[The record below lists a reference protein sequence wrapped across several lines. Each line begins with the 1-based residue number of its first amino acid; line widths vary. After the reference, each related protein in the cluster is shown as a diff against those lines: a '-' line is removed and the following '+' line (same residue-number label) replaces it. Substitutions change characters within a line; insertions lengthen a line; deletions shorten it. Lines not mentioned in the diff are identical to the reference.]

1 MEINVLFEEGFEDYL
16 DVGWVQNI
24 ARLVLTAQGAES
36 NTEVGLVIASQER
49 VWQLNKTYLGKDE
62 PTDVLSFAML
72 PESSTEGEPLFAS
85 PPDGIKH
92 LGEVLISYPQA
103 AMQAEEHQHSIK
115 KEVAILI
122 VHGVLHLLGYDH
134 DEPEPA
140 RQMAAREAAILNCV
154 EGQLQ

>member
-1 MEINVLFEEGFEDYL
+1 MEINVLFDEGLEDCL

-24 ARLVLTAQGAES
+24 ARLVLTAQGAGS
-36 NTEVGLVIASQER
+36 YTEVGLVIASQER
-49 VWQLNKTYLGKDE
+49 VRQLNKAYLGRDE
-62 PTDVLSFAML
+62 PTDVLAFAML
-72 PESSTEGEPLFAS
+72 SESSTEGEQLFAT

-92 LGEVLISYPQA
+92 LGEVIISYPQA
-103 AMQAEEHQHSIK
+103 ARQAEEHQHSIK

-140 RQMAAREAAILNCV
+140 RQMAAREKAILNCV
-154 EGQLQ
+154 EGQ

>member
-1 MEINVLFEEGFEDYL
+1 MEINVLFDEGFEGCL

-24 ARLVLTAQGAES
+24 ARLVLTAQGAKP

-49 VWQLNKTYLGKDE
+49 VWRLNKAYLSRDE
-62 PTDVLSFAML
+62 PTDVLAFAML
-72 PESSTEGEPLFAS
+72 PESSAGEESFFAS

-115 KEVAILI
+115 KEIAILI

-140 RQMAAREAAILNCV
+140 RQMAARETAILNCV
-154 EGQLQ
+154 EGQLP